1 MRVPCFL
8 NNPDIVVKD
17 ERILELDTIVNEVKE
32 SEEWEAVRM
41 NILETGIAHG
51 KEQGLAQ
58 GIEQGKKE
66 GLEQGR
72 QEGLV
77 QGLFL
82 LVKKN
87 RLTIEEAAEEAK
99 RSVEEFKR
107 LLEREDML

>member
-1 MRVPCFL
+1 MRVACFL

-41 NILETGIAHG
+41 NILEIGIAHG

-66 GLEQGR
+66 GF
-72 QEGLV
+72 V
-77 QGLFL
+77 QGLL
-82 LVKKN
+82 SLVKKN

-99 RSVEEFKR
+99 LSVEEFKR